1 MSTRVV
7 TKWVA
12 KGILALLVLVGAPLV
27 GMLLTRKSEAGEAP
41 KDTLAKAEQAATAR
55 FTNDFV
61 GVLLPPQ
68 MANLSPRADGKV
80 LEQRAKAGQPVR
92 AGDVIVAF
100 DLRERQHD
108 LAIAEAQLKVARAE
122 AAGAGS
128 DYMAA
133 HKRAARRNASV
144 DIGGGQRVALVSGE
158 ESAQAHFEAQ
168 SAGAKAASAAAH
180 IAEQKAKVDQLR
192 LALQESE
199 LRAPFDGIVSSVYF
213 EPGMTAHT
221 GDIVARIVGGQ
232 GLRARIAVP
241 EEAASLLKSRH
252 ATITLDEKTL
262 TATID
267 QVTPEA
273 EPTTRAFVIEGN
285 VDLSGAQAACG
296 GVGCAS
302 LAGRPMRAVL
312 TP

>member
-1 MSTRVV
+1 MSTRLV
-7 TKWVA
+7 TKWAA
-12 KGILALLVLVGAPLV
+12 KGLLALLVLVGAPLI

-41 KDTLAKAEQAATAR
+41 KDTVSKTDQAASAR

-80 LEQRAKAGQPVR
+80 LELRAKAGQAVR

-108 LAIAEAQLKVARAE
+108 LAIAQAQLKVARAE
-122 AAGAGS
+122 AWGAGS
-128 DYMAA
+128 DAMAA
-133 HKRAARRNASV
+133 QKRAARRGSSV
-144 DIGGGQRVALVSGE
+144 DIGGGQRVPLVSGE
-158 ESAQAHFEAQ
+158 EAAQARFEAQ
-168 SAGAKAASAAAH
+168 SAGAKAASASAH
-180 IAEQKAKVDQLR
+180 IAEQKAKVDQLKV
-192 LALQESE
+192 ALQESE
-199 LRAPFDGIVSSVYF
+199 LRAPFDGVVSSVNF

-241 EEAASLLKSRH
+241 EEAASLLKMRH
-252 ATITLDEKTL
+252 AKITLDDKTL
-262 TATID
+262 MATID

-273 EPTTRAFVIEGN
+273 EPTTRAFVIEGS
-285 VDLSGAQAACG
+285 VDLQGAQAWCG
-296 GVGCAS
+296 SGGCTA

-312 TP
+312 QP

>member
-1 MSTRVV
+1 MTARVV
-7 TKWVA
+7 TKWAA
-12 KGILALLVLVGAPLV
+12 KGLLALVVLVGAPLI
-27 GMLLTRKSEAGEAP
+27 GMFLTRKSEAGEAP
-41 KDTLAKAEQAATAR
+41 RDVAKSTSQAASAR

-80 LEQRAKAGQPVR
+80 LELRAKAGQAVR

-133 HKRAARRNASV
+133 RKRAARRNATV
-144 DIGGGQRVALVSGE
+144 DVGGQRVALVSGE
-158 ESAQAHFEAQ
+158 EAAQSHFEAQ
-168 SAGAKAASAAAH
+168 SAGARAASAAAH

-192 LALQESE
+192 VALQESE
-199 LRAPFDGIVSSVYF
+199 LRAPFDGTVSSVYF

-241 EEAASLLKSRH
+241 EEAASLLRSRH
-252 ATITLDEKTL
+252 AKITLDDRTL
-262 TATID
+262 EATID

-273 EPTTRAFVIEGN
+273 EPTSRAFVVEGS
-285 VDLSGAQAACG
+285 VDVQGAQAACG

-312 TP
+312 LP

>member
-1 MSTRVV
+1 MSARVWTR
-7 TKWVA
+7 WAA
-12 KGILALLVLVGAPLV
+12 KAVLAIVVLVGAPLV

-41 KDTLAKAEQAATAR
+41 RDAAKAQAQPAGAHI
-55 FTNDFV
+55 TNDFV

-80 LEQRAKAGQPVR
+80 LEIRAKAGQAVK

-128 DYMAA
+128 EYLAA
-133 HKRAARRNASV
+133 RKRAARRNATV
-144 DIGGGQRVALVSGE
+144 DVGGQRVALVSGE
-158 ESAQAHFEAQ
+158 EAAQSHFEAQ
-168 SAGAKAASAAAH
+168 SAGAKAASASAH
-180 IAEQKAKVDQLR
+180 IAEMKARVDQLR
-192 LALQESE
+192 VALQESE
-199 LRAPFDGIVSSVYF
+199 LRAPFAGIVSSVNF
-213 EPGMTAHT
+213 EPGTTAHT
-221 GDIVARIVGGQ
+221 GDIVARVVGGE

-252 ATITLDEKTL
+252 AKVTLDDKTL
-262 TATID
+262 RVTID

-273 EPTTRAFVIEGN
+273 EPASRAFVVEGY
-285 VDLSGAQAACG
+285 VESLATACG
-296 GVGCAS
+296 VSCAA
-302 LAGRPMRAVL
+302 LAGRPMRASL
-312 TP
+312 EP